1 MGALHTHTHVLF
13 FTAAPG
19 APPQEDSTPASSPQ
33 ASAAPSVPY
42 ERRPPLPTTPRSL
55 ARHRPASGK
64 ALTCRTPAPT
74 APLPATPPG
83 RGLVAT
89 SRRCAGSK
97 FSPARLPAPSPRPA
111 PPPLVVRVALLPLRR
126 LLASAARQAA
136 MANVADTKLYDILGV
151 PPGASEN
158 ELKKVLERA
167 GRPAGG
173 RGESAGPARSGR
185 PEPG

>member
-1 MGALHTHTHVLF
+1 MGTSHTHTHVLF
-13 FTAAPG
+13 FTAARG
-19 APPQEDSTPASSPQ
+19 IPPQEDSTPASFPQ
-33 ASAAPSVPY
+33 ASAAPRVPY
-42 ERRPPLPTTPRSL
+42 ERRAPLSFTPPWL

-64 ALTCRTPAPT
+64 DPTCRTPAPT
-74 APLPATPPG
+74 AQPPAPPRR

-89 SRRCAGSK
+89 SWRCAGSK
-97 FSPARLPAPSPRPA
+97 FSPARFPAPSPRPA

-167 GRPAGG
+167 GRRAG
-173 RGESAGPARSGR
+173 RGRGACAVGAA
-185 PEPG
+185 